1 VLLDYLNF
9 VVHIFT
15 EKARKYYDLER
26 LWKTAKRLEP
36 GQLKAVRKRTAVG
49 AAKKKRA

>member
-1 VLLDYLNF
+1 
-9 VVHIFT
+9 VHIFT

-36 GQLKAVRKRTAVG
+36 SELKAIRKRAVVG
-49 AAKKKRA
+49 TVKKKRA